1 MKRALIIRPEAE
13 RDLAEAYQWY
23 ESQLSGLG
31 SDFLLRLDATLSS
44 IQRTPDLY
52 PAVHGKIR
60 RALIRRFPY
69 GIFYLVERNRI
80 VVLGVL
86 HARRDPRT
94 WRHRM

>member
-23 ESQLSGLG
+23 ESQLAGLG

-52 PAVHGKIR
+52 PTVHRKIR

-94 WRHRM
+94 WRRRM